1 MKSDNT
7 NDLLIKAALNARG
20 NAYAPYSEFK
30 VGAAL
35 ADKKG
40 NIYLGTNVEASSY
53 GLTVCAERNAV
64 GAAVVAGAR
73 EFDSIVVASDKGVSP
88 CGACRQVIYDICG
101 DIDVILVN
109 EQGEIVSKTTA
120 GKLLP
125 NAFSDKDLEK

>member
-1 MKSDNT
+1 MKRENT
-7 NDLLIKAALNARG
+7 NNLLINAALHARE
-20 NAYAPYSEFK
+20 NAYAPYSQFK

-35 ADKKG
+35 ADSKG
-40 NIYLGTNVEASSY
+40 NIYRGTNVEASSY

-88 CGACRQVIYDICG
+88 CGACRQVIFDICG

-109 EQGEIVSKTTA
+109 DQGDIVNKTTA